1 MKRRIIIIMLIL
13 ITLAF
18 ALRYSYG
25 FFRLAVI
32 RATINLP
39 LPGWAQN
46 LIWGWK

>member
-18 ALRYSYG
+18 ALRYGYG

-32 RATINLP
+32 RATINMP
-39 LPGWAQN
+39 LPEWVKAF
-46 LIWGWK
+46 IWGW

>member
-18 ALRYSYG
+18 ALRYSWG

-32 RATINLP
+32 RSTIHLP
-39 LPGWAQN
+39 LPEWAKAF
-46 LIWGWK
+46 IWGW